1 MSQRIFLIGLMG
13 AGKTTVGRQLAKE
26 LGMEFVDSDKEIE
39 RRTGANISLIFD
51 IEGEQGFRVREH
63 DVIEELTTRDNIV
76 LATGG
81 GAILDSENRTNM
93 TGRGIV
99 IYLQA
104 SVDQLYKRTS
114 KDKKR
119 PLLQTQDPKTK
130 LQALMDTREPLYLEA
145 ADLVVRTDTNTLKGV
160 LTEIQA
166 RLPTLD
172 KDQGDGMA
180 NGN

>member
-1 MSQRIFLIGLMG
+1 MG

-26 LGMEFVDSDKEIE
+26 LAMDFVDSDKEIE
-39 RRTGANISLIFD
+39 QRTGANISLIFD
-51 IEGEQGFRVREH
+51 IEGEQGFRAREH
-63 DVIEELTTRDNIV
+63 DVIEELTARDNIV

-93 TGRGIV
+93 TDRGIV

-119 PLLQTQDPKTK
+119 PLLQTQDPKAK
-130 LQALMDTREPLYLEA
+130 LQALLEAREPLYLEV
-145 ADLVVRTDTNTLKGV
+145 ADLVVKTDTNTLKGV

-166 RLPTLD
+166 RLPALD
-172 KDQGDGMA
+172 KGQGGA
-180 NGN
+180 